1 MAKVTRHNAAKPD
14 DAIFKE
20 GYTIAVQPPK
30 QKTEAKGP
38 KNPAGNRKS
47 GRSSV
52 GRCFSHFVAVYLQ
65 KACAIFLLSFA
76 KTLSTVENALR
87 LQYDLRTRYANR
99 VRKGRPRQDS

>member
-1 MAKVTRHNAAKPD
+1 MRKENAMAKVTRHGAAKPD

-65 KACAIFLLSFA
+65 KACAIFPPIDDATALLWSNSEIA
-76 KTLSTVENALR
+76 PEQSHLCSKS
-87 LQYDLRTRYANR
+87 Q
-99 VRKGRPRQDS
+99 

>member
-47 GRSSV
+47 GGSSV

-65 KACAIFLLSFA
+65 KACAIFL
-76 KTLSTVENALR
+76 R
-87 LQYDLRTRYANR
+87 
-99 VRKGRPRQDS
+99 